1 MPSLDPPVGPLR
13 RLDRTGVPLLL
24 ARLILGGM
32 FVYMGT
38 HKLADP
44 IAFLKLVRMYHML
57 PETPPYFL
65 NAVAIVLP
73 WLEVFAGVALI
84 TGLCVRG
91 AGLMTAIMLCVF
103 TPAIVLRALRMVSET
118 GQGFFQIRFD
128 CGCGGGE
135 VVIWKKVTENLL
147 LLLLSV
153 VAIASCSRRWC
164 LSGLLDRHEQAT
176 AARPSSPRTSGVTQ
190 PIA

>member
-1 MPSLDPPVGPLR
+1 MSEPSSQLPPLR

-32 FVYMGT
+32 FIYMGT

-65 NAVAIVLP
+65 NSVAIVLP
-73 WLEVFAGVALI
+73 WLEVFTGVALLI
-84 TGLCVRG
+84 GLSVRG
-91 AGLMTAIMLCVF
+91 AAAIMTIMLCVF
-103 TPAIVLRALRMVSET
+103 TPAILLRALKMVAET
-118 GQGFFQIRFD
+118 GQSFFQISFD
-128 CGCGGGE
+128 CGCGSGV

-147 LLLLSV
+147 LILLSILAV
-153 VAIASCSRRWC
+153 ASCSRRWC
-164 LSGLLDRHEQAT
+164 LSRFLDRDA
-176 AARPSSPRTSGVTQ
+176 
-190 PIA
+190 